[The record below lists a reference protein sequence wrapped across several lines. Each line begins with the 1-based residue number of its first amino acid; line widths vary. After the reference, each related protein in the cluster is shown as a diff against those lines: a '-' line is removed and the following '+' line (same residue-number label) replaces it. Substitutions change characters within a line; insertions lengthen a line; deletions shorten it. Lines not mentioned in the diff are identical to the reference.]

1 MFLLFMFTLLEDD
14 VFVDFVFFFHPPRFS
29 VEETSFNV

>member
-14 VFVDFVFFFHPPRFS
+14 VFGGFVVFFHPTFFGGG
-29 VEETSFNV
+29 SFL

>member
-14 VFVDFVFFFHPPRFS
+14 VFVDCVFFFNPPRFS